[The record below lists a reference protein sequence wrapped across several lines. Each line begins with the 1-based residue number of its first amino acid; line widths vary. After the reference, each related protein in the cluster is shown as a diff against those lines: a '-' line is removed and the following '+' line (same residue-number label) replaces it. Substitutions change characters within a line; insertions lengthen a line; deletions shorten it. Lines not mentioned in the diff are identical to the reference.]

1 MSDSRR
7 TYRAIR
13 TKLVQLRGMP
23 TGVVM
28 QRTAVLAAFI
38 TGIVNSK
45 STQQRKVAEQS
56 GLKSKVES
64 RIKQLSRWCKNQNI
78 SYELD
83 YLPYLDRILAELADS
98 HMVLTIDGSEVGR
111 GCMAMVIS
119 LIYENRS
126 IPLVWTVFQ
135 RPKGHASGEEHI
147 ELVERV
153 IQVLPEDVRITFLG
167 DGEFDSVQLQQF
179 IQATE
184 NWDYVCRTAKSTIIY
199 TEGERLRLDEL
210 AVMPGDCKSH
220 LDVAFT
226 DQQFGPVHIV
236 IVWDEGHSEPIYLVT
251 NLPLA
256 EEARHWYQL
265 RMRIE
270 TFFSDQKSRGFN
282 IHKSHVSDPVRLARI
297 LIAACLAYIWII
309 FLGLHARQTGMV
321 SVIHRTDRCDLSL
334 FQLGLALL
342 QHYLNEDLD
351 ILVGFRLHKN
361 LLHSA

>member
-1 MSDSRR
+1 
-7 TYRAIR
+7 
-13 TKLVQLRGMP
+13 MP
-23 TGVVM
+23 TGVVL

-38 TGIVNSK
+38 AGIVNSR
-45 STQQRKVAEQS
+45 SVQQRKVAEKS
-56 GLKSKVES
+56 GLTSKVES
-64 RIKQLSRWCKNQNI
+64 RIKQIFRWYTNQNI

-83 YLPYLDRILAELADS
+83 YLPYLDQILARFADC

-135 RPKGHASGEEHI
+135 RPKGHASGEEHV
-147 ELVERV
+147 ELVKRV
-153 IQVLPEDVRITFLG
+153 IQIMPRDTRITFLG

-184 NWDYVCRTAKSTIIY
+184 NWEYVCRTAKSTIIY
-199 TEGERLRLDEL
+199 SEGERLRLDEL
-210 AVMPGDCKSH
+210 AAMPGNCQPY
-220 LDVAFT
+220 LNVTFT
-226 DQQFGPVHIV
+226 EQQFGPVHIV

-256 EEARHWYQL
+256 EEVRHWYLL

-297 LIAACLAYIWII
+297 LIAACLAYIWMI
-309 FLGLHARQTGMV
+309 FLGVHAHQTGMIA
-321 SVIHRTDRCDLSL
+321 VIHRTDRCDLSL
-334 FQLGLALL
+334 FQLGLATL

-351 ILVGFRLHKN
+351 ILVGFRLHKD
-361 LLHSA
+361 LLHPV